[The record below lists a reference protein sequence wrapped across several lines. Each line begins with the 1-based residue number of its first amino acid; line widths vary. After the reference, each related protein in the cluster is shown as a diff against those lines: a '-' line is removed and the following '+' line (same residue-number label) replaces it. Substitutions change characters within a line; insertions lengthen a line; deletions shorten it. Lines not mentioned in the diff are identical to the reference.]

1 MKNLIYSI
9 FRSKDEDFQKALL
22 SLTESWSLAKPII
35 RINIFAAIF
44 NNEDYVRK
52 YNILKDHLFRV
63 YPSSV
68 PTFSL
73 IAQAPLAS
81 NLVAEVQYF
90 DGEPNELRYDL
101 CANIP
106 YVVHENEQVK
116 SLYISGV
123 QSDVIRVSFR
133 QQSVDVF
140 DTIAAVFEKEGF
152 EVCDIVRQW
161 NYLERIV
168 DFENEYQHYQAFNDA
183 RTAFY
188 ATGKWNEGYPAATG
202 IGMQSG
208 GVIVDIDAIRYSKDA
223 LSIVPIDNQL
233 QIAAHEYSKRLL
245 ISEVEN
251 KTTPKFE
258 RAKAVDFADDG
269 GVIYIS
275 GTAAIRGEESLHNA
289 TLKEQLVTTVENI
302 EYLIGDE
309 NLNHA
314 GMSQVCAR
322 TYKLLRVYLKHD
334 KFVNEAKELLQR
346 MFPSLPMSFL
356 LADVC
361 RDELLIEIEGVATY

>member
-9 FRSKDEDFQKALL
+9 FRTEDEDFQSALL
-22 SLTESWSLAKPII
+22 TLTESWSLAKPII

-52 YNILKDHLFRV
+52 YNILKDHLFSV
-63 YPSSV
+63 YPSSI

-81 NLVAEVQYF
+81 SLVAEVQYF
-90 DGEPNELRYDL
+90 DGELDELRYDL
-101 CANIP
+101 YANVP
-106 YVVHENEQVK
+106 YVVYENEQVK

-123 QSDVIRVSFR
+123 QSDVINVSFR

-140 DTIAAVFEKEGF
+140 NTIAAVFEKEGF
-152 EVCDIVRQW
+152 GVCDIVRQW

-188 ATGKWNEGYPAATG
+188 ATGQWSEGYPAATG

-208 GVIVDIDAIRYSKDA
+208 GVIVDIDAIKYSKDV

-258 RAKAVDFADDG
+258 RAKAVDFVDDG

-314 GMSQVCAR
+314 GMSDVCTR
-322 TYKLLRVYLKHD
+322 SYKLLRVYLKHD
-334 KFVNEAKELLQR
+334 KFVTEAKELLQR

-361 RDELLIEIEGVATY
+361 RDELLIEIEGIATY